1 MFQRG
6 FQPWAPMFEKILWW
20 KTSVVPLKRK
30 VGNTPPNHWTCPIFV
45 GDLLLW
51 LLVWLEKKNNNN
63 NRSDEFCCTL
73 CQLADITVFLV
84 GFSFYRG
91 VRGVPPLDREKTI
104 CEFPSQPGDTHS
116 IAPLLIVWM
125 TKELR
130 RFIAISRVKPSLLTM
145 LFGTPRGQWLS
156 CEMMINQEWSHHNQE
171 KSPAAWSQEF
181 TDVEHVDLWPDQL
194 SEV

>member
-1 MFQRG
+1 MENLGGSFKTEG
-6 FQPWAPMFEKILWW
+6 GKYAPQPLDLSNFCWGSSFVATGL
-20 KTSVVPLKRK
+20 TRK
-30 VGNTPPNHWTCPIFV
+30 
-45 GDLLLW
+45 
-51 LLVWLEKKNNNN
+51 KKNNN

-156 CEMMINQEWSHHNQE
+156 CEMMINQE
-171 KSPAAWSQEF
+171 
-181 TDVEHVDLWPDQL
+181 
-194 SEV
+194 